1 MITSRRDALG
11 SIALA
16 GAAMFV
22 ARTSALAS
30 QTTPAALPTNP
41 LSLAQWSLHRT
52 FGLCKPE
59 ERPAAVLDPMDFAK
73 ISKEQ
78 FGISRVEYVN
88 QFYREK
94 VAEPG
99 FAKELRKRADDVGV
113 ASILIMCDGEGVS
126 GAAAATE
133 RAGFAQN
140 HKKWCELAA
149 ALGCTAIRVNARGEG
164 SAEEQIERCADGITQ
179 LLAVAKPF
187 GLNVIVENHGGLS
200 SDGAWVVK
208 LMQAI
213 HNDSCG
219 TLPDFGNWRDE
230 SGVLHDPVANTA
242 LVMPFAKGCSA
253 KSYGFDAAGNETTL
267 DYPKLVEIVRS
278 SKYRGPVGIEY
289 EGRSMSEPDGI
300 LATKALLLR
309 LGCVVSSVQLGWG
322 ICRCHSVY

>member
-1 MITSRRDALG
+1 ML
-11 SIALA
+11 LA
-16 GAAMFV
+16 PARGTAAQSEPL
-22 ARTSALAS
+22 AR
-30 QTTPAALPTNP
+30 PTNP
-41 LSLAQWSLHRT
+41 LSLAQWSLHRS
-52 FGLCKPE
+52 FGLCRPE
-59 ERPAAVLDPMDFAK
+59 ERPPTVLDAMDFAK

-88 QFYREK
+88 QFYAAK
-94 VAEPG
+94 VSTPH
-99 FAKELRKRADDVGV
+99 FASELRKRADDAGV
-113 ASILIMCDGEGVS
+113 VSVLIMCDGEGLS
-126 GAAAATE
+126 GGAAAAE
-133 RAGFAQN
+133 RAAFAQN

-164 SAEEQIERCADGITQ
+164 TAHEQLERCADGLTQ

-187 GLNVIVENHGGLS
+187 GLAVIVENHGGLS

-213 HNDSCG
+213 HDDACG

-253 KSYGFDAAGNETTL
+253 KSYGFDAQGNESTL
-267 DYPKLVEIVRS
+267 DYPKLLDVVRA
-278 SKYRGPVGIEY
+278 SKYRGPVGIEF
-289 EGRSMSEPDGI
+289 EGRTMSETAGI

-309 LGCVVSSVQLGWG
+309 LGCV
-322 ICRCHSVY
+322 I